1 MLLVL
6 DVGNT
11 NTVIG
16 IYDRDELIENWRL
29 GTTMWRTTDEF
40 GIMFKELL
48 VFSKVRRQQVHGMII
63 SCVVPPLLPS
73 LIGLGEKYFHLKPII
88 VEPGIKTGM
97 PINMDNP
104 REVGA
109 DRIVNAVAAYERHHT
124 ALIIIDFGTATTFD
138 FVSKRGTYQGGI
150 IAPGLTISTE
160 ALFREA
166 SKLPRVELAK
176 PRGVIGK
183 NTIEA
188 MQAGILYGYAGLVDA
203 ITERMKAD
211 IKKNYPEEPEPR
223 VVATGGLAGLISQES
238 RTIEEVYENLT
249 LEGLKT
255 IYYRNQPEVKETAK
269 KA

>member
-16 IYDRDELIENWRL
+16 IYDGDSLIENWRV
-29 GTTMWRTTDEF
+29 GTAMWRTTDEF

-48 VFSKVRRQQVHGMII
+48 VFSKVRRRQVQGMII

-73 LIGLGEKYFHLKPII
+73 LVGLGEKYFHLKPLI
-88 VEPGIKTGM
+88 VEPGIRTGM

-109 DRIVNAVAAYERHHT
+109 DRIVNAVAAYERYHT

-138 FVSKRGTYQGGI
+138 FVSERGTYEGGI
-150 IAPGLTISTE
+150 ISPGLLISTE

-188 MQAGILYGYAGLVDA
+188 MQAGIIYGYAGLVDS
-203 ITERMKAD
+203 ITERMKAELR
-211 IKKNYPEEPEPR
+211 KNHPEEPEPK
-223 VVATGGLAGLISQES
+223 VIATGGLAALISAES
-238 RTIEEVYENLT
+238 RIIEDVHENLT
-249 LEGLKT
+249 LEGLKI
-255 IYYRNQPEVKETAK
+255 IYQRNQPDEKESAG